1 MDIVHHH
8 SHFHRQP
15 TPSSSSSLEMD
26 SPSSIDRVLQ
36 RFQDLSSITFSSFLI
51 IHLSSPIL
59 ASFVDHSNSEQLA
72 SRIQLAARVYY
83 QDSRLREYLIV
94 GASLAGHVL
103 IGIIRRIRKVNRL
116 RRIRLSLERDA
127 LMAEVTDS
135 DLNNNCG
142 RVGGGGRGDQDKEK
156 PDRPVRGDDETP
168 YRNAPRRT
176 RLERLVSFLPRNLHS
191 VCAYLSIPFIIDHIY
206 SHRLAISSSS
216 SHLGQIDYRY
226 VSYLLRN
233 RQPILSI
240 VKYSILV
247 STVSFHS
254 IFGIVYLTKRYL
266 YNSDRQ
272 GRGGNASSTDGSGR
286 GNQKV
291 RRQYVSIASVER
303 SRLVQLSWLGIVG
316 SVGIGLRKISKES
329 IPIWLIRRFDSI

>member
-1 MDIVHHH
+1 
-8 SHFHRQP
+8 
-15 TPSSSSSLEMD
+15 MD

-127 LMAEVTDS
+127 LMAE
-135 DLNNNCG
+135 
-142 RVGGGGRGDQDKEK
+142 EK

-272 GRGGNASSTDGSGR
+272 GRGGNASSTDGS
-286 GNQKV
+286 
-291 RRQYVSIASVER
+291 ER